1 MLLFLIGALR
11 AVIEMLGLALLGLA
25 VMHVLAGSQRD
36 KNPIYQLFAL
46 ITRAP
51 RRLAACLLLNKTGPG
66 LSGLFCFILLFALW
80 FGLALLR
87 ATLV

>member
-1 MLLFLIGALR
+1 MLLFLISALR

-25 VMHVLAGSQRD
+25 LMYVLAGSQRD

-51 RRLAACLLLNKTGPG
+51 RRLVACLLRNKVGPG
-66 LSGLFCFILLFALW
+66 LSGLLCFVLLLALW
-80 FGLALLR
+80 VGLALWR
-87 ATLV
+87 AALL